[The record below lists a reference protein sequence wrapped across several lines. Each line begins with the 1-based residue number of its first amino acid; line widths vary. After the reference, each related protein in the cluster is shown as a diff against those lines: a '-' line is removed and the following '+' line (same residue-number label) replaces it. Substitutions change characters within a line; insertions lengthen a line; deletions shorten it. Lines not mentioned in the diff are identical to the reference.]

1 MGPMVVVV
9 GEPAREPRPQ
19 FASGFEGVEI
29 DALVFHRLPEALD
42 EDVVHPAAP
51 ARLWDDL
58 PDHPSPALHA
68 HLAEARAKKSRST
81 SSWAILACNFS
92 ISASLEALAVWS
104 PPSNRLAMLGHADLK
119 TTEIYTQVS
128 IKALKAVHTAT
139 HPAKP
144 IRSRLAA
151 GRQGASSD
159 ASEAVEAL
167 LAALYAEDEG
177 EAWEPDA

>member
-1 MGPMVVVV
+1 
-9 GEPAREPRPQ
+9 
-19 FASGFEGVEI
+19 
-29 DALVFHRLPEALD
+29 
-42 EDVVHPAAP
+42 
-51 ARLWDDL
+51 
-58 PDHPSPALHA
+58 
-68 HLAEARAKKSRST
+68 
-81 SSWAILACNFS
+81 
-92 ISASLEALAVWS
+92 
-104 PPSNRLAMLGHADLK
+104 MLGHADLK